1 MYTASAQIMLCPF
14 LGSSFY
20 TLFYRNLFFWRVLYW
35 HYYFITSEP
44 ECIFNMDGRFDVRQE
59 ADSPFA
65 NMCFTDSSTVT
76 RMLVS
81 IHCLLELTKH
91 KDGRISSTSN
101 LKLCVRHCTT
111 NVPFKNILAR
121 HNLKCFKYD
130 TVFIF
135 VCCDIFVLFVS
146 LSHVFCCCF

>member
-1 MYTASAQIMLCPF
+1 
-14 LGSSFY
+14 
-20 TLFYRNLFFWRVLYW
+20 
-35 HYYFITSEP
+35 
-44 ECIFNMDGRFDVRQE
+44 MDGRFDVRQE

-81 IHCLLELTKH
+81 RHCLLELTKH

-121 HNLKCFKYD
+121 HNLKCFKSD
-130 TVFIF
+130 TGFIF

-146 LSHVFCCCF
+146 LSHVFVVVSKLLCYEQTAKVTNELFSLNLDYIPQLFFYLHIYTNTYSLTQ